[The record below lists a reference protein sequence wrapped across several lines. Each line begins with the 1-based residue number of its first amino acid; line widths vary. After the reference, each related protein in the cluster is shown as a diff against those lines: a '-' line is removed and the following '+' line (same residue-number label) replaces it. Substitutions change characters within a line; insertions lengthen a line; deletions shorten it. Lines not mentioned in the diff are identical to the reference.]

1 MFMDKL
7 TLLRNCSVF
16 GTGALGSGMISLNLA
31 SFFLKCDFGGTSD
44 EASSLLIELSGLRN
58 SAKVIVQPFSDQI
71 RSHCQILFDLLY
83 DSRDHCPD

>member
-1 MFMDKL
+1 M
-7 TLLRNCSVF
+7 F
-16 GTGALGSGMISLNLA
+16 GTGALGSGTVSLNLA

-58 SAKVIVQPFSDQI
+58 SAQEMVQPFSDQI

-83 DSRDHCPD
+83 DSRDHGPD